1 MISKW
6 LSCNKTVLRVASSAG
21 AMTALAAVVA
31 APTKWV

>member
-6 LSCNKTVLRVASSAG
+6 LSSNKTVLRVASSAG

-31 APTKWV
+31 APVKWV

>member
-6 LSCNKTVLRVASSAG
+6 LSTNKTTVRIVSSAG

-31 APTKWV
+31 APVKWA